1 MIHPERDDWARQLTA
16 LRQQM
21 AEQAAS
27 LDASGEFPQR
37 NIDHLRAG
45 GWLSLAVPSSC
56 GGAGA
61 TLAQL
66 QQAIAAIAWGEPATA
81 LIVCMQYLHHLR
93 LAENDAWHAPLRQ
106 QVFHDAVEHGGLINS
121 LRVEPELGS
130 PARGGLPDTVATRR
144 AEGWDISGHKIYTT
158 GIEGLRWLAVWARS
172 DDNPPLVGTW
182 LVPGDSPGISV
193 VKSWDHAGMRA
204 TGSHEVI
211 FNHVRV
217 AAEHAV
223 DVWPADAPPA
233 AEAEPFRLFAN
244 RQTALL
250 AAIYDSIA
258 HAAHDWLVRWLA
270 GRVPAGLGHPLSRL
284 PRVQEKVGQIAGL
297 LLVNRSLL
305 EQAAALRF
313 SAIEANLAKVTIT
326 DNAIQAVNIAL
337 ELTGNHGLSRQKPAG
352 TPLPQRALRTGTY
365 PTERQR
371 LAGSRQLRLSITRI
385 ITMRLSFSGRVA
397 AALMLLALGGYATA
411 QERITLRIAD
421 QKGGMRSQ
429 LEAANALQNLPYDI
443 KWAEFPAAAPL
454 AEALNAGAVDAGI
467 IGDAPLLFALAN
479 GAPVK
484 AIAVDKSNPAGTA
497 VLVSPGST
505 LKSGADLKGK
515 RIATGKGSIGHF
527 VALKALEQAGISPK
541 EVQWVFLGP
550 VDAKV
555 ALLNGS
561 VDAWATWEPYT
572 TQMVKTNEGQILV
585 SGKGLLPGNTFLA
598 ATDSALNDPQKRA
611 ALQDYLQRLAGA
623 ERWAYANL
631 DSYGKTLGEII
642 RFPAEIARAQFAN
655 RQSQWQPLAEE
666 TVTQQQATADFY
678 LANGLIRTRLDVK
691 PTFDPSFSVPAA
703 EVTP

>member
-1 MIHPERDDWARQLTA
+1 
-16 LRQQM
+16 
-21 AEQAAS
+21 
-27 LDASGEFPQR
+27 
-37 NIDHLRAG
+37 
-45 GWLSLAVPSSC
+45 
-56 GGAGA
+56 
-61 TLAQL
+61 
-66 QQAIAAIAWGEPATA
+66 
-81 LIVCMQYLHHLR
+81 
-93 LAENDAWHAPLRQ
+93 
-106 QVFHDAVEHGGLINS
+106 
-121 LRVEPELGS
+121 
-130 PARGGLPDTVATRR
+130 
-144 AEGWDISGHKIYTT
+144 
-158 GIEGLRWLAVWARS
+158 
-172 DDNPPLVGTW
+172 
-182 LVPGDSPGISV
+182 
-193 VKSWDHAGMRA
+193 
-204 TGSHEVI
+204 
-211 FNHVRV
+211 
-217 AAEHAV
+217 
-223 DVWPADAPPA
+223 
-233 AEAEPFRLFAN
+233 
-244 RQTALL
+244 
-250 AAIYDSIA
+250 
-258 HAAHDWLVRWLA
+258 
-270 GRVPAGLGHPLSRL
+270 
-284 PRVQEKVGQIAGL
+284 
-297 LLVNRSLL
+297 
-305 EQAAALRF
+305 
-313 SAIEANLAKVTIT
+313 
-326 DNAIQAVNIAL
+326 
-337 ELTGNHGLSRQKPAG
+337 
-352 TPLPQRALRTGTY
+352 
-365 PTERQR
+365 
-371 LAGSRQLRLSITRI
+371 
-385 ITMRLSFSGRVA
+385 MRLSFSGRVA

-550 VDAKV
+550 VDA
-555 ALLNGS
+555 
-561 VDAWATWEPYT
+561 WATWEPYT

-598 ATDSALNDPQKRA
+598 ATDSALNNPQKRA

>member
-1 MIHPERDDWARQLTA
+1 
-16 LRQQM
+16 
-21 AEQAAS
+21 
-27 LDASGEFPQR
+27 
-37 NIDHLRAG
+37 
-45 GWLSLAVPSSC
+45 
-56 GGAGA
+56 
-61 TLAQL
+61 
-66 QQAIAAIAWGEPATA
+66 
-81 LIVCMQYLHHLR
+81 
-93 LAENDAWHAPLRQ
+93 
-106 QVFHDAVEHGGLINS
+106 
-121 LRVEPELGS
+121 
-130 PARGGLPDTVATRR
+130 
-144 AEGWDISGHKIYTT
+144 
-158 GIEGLRWLAVWARS
+158 
-172 DDNPPLVGTW
+172 
-182 LVPGDSPGISV
+182 
-193 VKSWDHAGMRA
+193 
-204 TGSHEVI
+204 
-211 FNHVRV
+211 
-217 AAEHAV
+217 
-223 DVWPADAPPA
+223 
-233 AEAEPFRLFAN
+233 
-244 RQTALL
+244 
-250 AAIYDSIA
+250 
-258 HAAHDWLVRWLA
+258 
-270 GRVPAGLGHPLSRL
+270 
-284 PRVQEKVGQIAGL
+284 
-297 LLVNRSLL
+297 
-305 EQAAALRF
+305 
-313 SAIEANLAKVTIT
+313 
-326 DNAIQAVNIAL
+326 
-337 ELTGNHGLSRQKPAG
+337 
-352 TPLPQRALRTGTY
+352 
-365 PTERQR
+365 
-371 LAGSRQLRLSITRI
+371 
-385 ITMRLSFSGRVA
+385 MRLSFSGRVA

-411 QERITLRIAD
+411 QERLTLRIAD

-497 VLVSPGST
+497 VLVSPGSAIKT
-505 LKSGADLKGK
+505 AAGLKGK

-550 VDAKV
+550 
-555 ALLNGS
+555 

-655 RQSQWQPLAEE
+655 RQSQWQPLSEE

-703 EVTP
+703 PAHAEVTP

>member
-1 MIHPERDDWARQLTA
+1 
-16 LRQQM
+16 
-21 AEQAAS
+21 
-27 LDASGEFPQR
+27 
-37 NIDHLRAG
+37 
-45 GWLSLAVPSSC
+45 
-56 GGAGA
+56 
-61 TLAQL
+61 
-66 QQAIAAIAWGEPATA
+66 
-81 LIVCMQYLHHLR
+81 
-93 LAENDAWHAPLRQ
+93 
-106 QVFHDAVEHGGLINS
+106 
-121 LRVEPELGS
+121 
-130 PARGGLPDTVATRR
+130 
-144 AEGWDISGHKIYTT
+144 
-158 GIEGLRWLAVWARS
+158 
-172 DDNPPLVGTW
+172 
-182 LVPGDSPGISV
+182 
-193 VKSWDHAGMRA
+193 
-204 TGSHEVI
+204 
-211 FNHVRV
+211 
-217 AAEHAV
+217 
-223 DVWPADAPPA
+223 
-233 AEAEPFRLFAN
+233 
-244 RQTALL
+244 
-250 AAIYDSIA
+250 
-258 HAAHDWLVRWLA
+258 
-270 GRVPAGLGHPLSRL
+270 
-284 PRVQEKVGQIAGL
+284 
-297 LLVNRSLL
+297 
-305 EQAAALRF
+305 
-313 SAIEANLAKVTIT
+313 
-326 DNAIQAVNIAL
+326 
-337 ELTGNHGLSRQKPAG
+337 
-352 TPLPQRALRTGTY
+352 
-365 PTERQR
+365 
-371 LAGSRQLRLSITRI
+371 
-385 ITMRLSFSGRVA
+385 MRLSFSGRVA

-623 ERWAYANL
+623 EPGL
-631 DSYGKTLGEII
+631 
-642 RFPAEIARAQFAN
+642 
-655 RQSQWQPLAEE
+655 RQSRQLRQNAGGDHPLPGGDRPRAVCQPPVA
-666 TVTQQQATADFY
+666 VAA
-678 LANGLIRTRLDVK
+678 AGRGNGD
-691 PTFDPSFSVPAA
+691 PAA
-703 EVTP
+703 GNGGLLSRQRPDPHPAGREADL

>member
-1 MIHPERDDWARQLTA
+1 
-16 LRQQM
+16 
-21 AEQAAS
+21 
-27 LDASGEFPQR
+27 
-37 NIDHLRAG
+37 
-45 GWLSLAVPSSC
+45 
-56 GGAGA
+56 
-61 TLAQL
+61 
-66 QQAIAAIAWGEPATA
+66 
-81 LIVCMQYLHHLR
+81 
-93 LAENDAWHAPLRQ
+93 
-106 QVFHDAVEHGGLINS
+106 
-121 LRVEPELGS
+121 
-130 PARGGLPDTVATRR
+130 
-144 AEGWDISGHKIYTT
+144 
-158 GIEGLRWLAVWARS
+158 
-172 DDNPPLVGTW
+172 
-182 LVPGDSPGISV
+182 
-193 VKSWDHAGMRA
+193 
-204 TGSHEVI
+204 
-211 FNHVRV
+211 
-217 AAEHAV
+217 
-223 DVWPADAPPA
+223 
-233 AEAEPFRLFAN
+233 
-244 RQTALL
+244 
-250 AAIYDSIA
+250 
-258 HAAHDWLVRWLA
+258 
-270 GRVPAGLGHPLSRL
+270 
-284 PRVQEKVGQIAGL
+284 
-297 LLVNRSLL
+297 
-305 EQAAALRF
+305 
-313 SAIEANLAKVTIT
+313 
-326 DNAIQAVNIAL
+326 
-337 ELTGNHGLSRQKPAG
+337 
-352 TPLPQRALRTGTY
+352 
-365 PTERQR
+365 
-371 LAGSRQLRLSITRI
+371 
-385 ITMRLSFSGRVA
+385 MRLSFSGRLA

-411 QERITLRIAD
+411 QERLTLRIAD

-550 VDAKV
+550 VDA
-555 ALLNGS
+555 
-561 VDAWATWEPYT
+561 WATYT

-666 TVTQQQATADFY
+666 TVAQQQTTADFY

-691 PTFDPSFSVPAA
+691 PTFDRRFSVPAA

>member
-27 LDASGEFPQR
+27 LDASGEFPWR

-45 GWLSLAVPSSC
+45 GWLSLAVPPSC

-61 TLAQL
+61 SLAQL
-66 QQAIAAIAWGEPATA
+66 QQVIAAIAWGEPATA

-93 LAENDAWHAPLRQ
+93 
-106 QVFHDAVEHGGLINS
+106 
-121 LRVEPELGS
+121 
-130 PARGGLPDTVATRR
+130 
-144 AEGWDISGHKIYTT
+144 
-158 GIEGLRWLAVWARS
+158 
-172 DDNPPLVGTW
+172 
-182 LVPGDSPGISV
+182 
-193 VKSWDHAGMRA
+193 
-204 TGSHEVI
+204 
-211 FNHVRV
+211 
-217 AAEHAV
+217 
-223 DVWPADAPPA
+223 
-233 AEAEPFRLFAN
+233 
-244 RQTALL
+244 
-250 AAIYDSIA
+250 
-258 HAAHDWLVRWLA
+258 
-270 GRVPAGLGHPLSRL
+270 
-284 PRVQEKVGQIAGL
+284 
-297 LLVNRSLL
+297 
-305 EQAAALRF
+305 
-313 SAIEANLAKVTIT
+313 
-326 DNAIQAVNIAL
+326 
-337 ELTGNHGLSRQKPAG
+337 
-352 TPLPQRALRTGTY
+352 
-365 PTERQR
+365 
-371 LAGSRQLRLSITRI
+371 
-385 ITMRLSFSGRVA
+385 
-397 AALMLLALGGYATA
+397 
-411 QERITLRIAD
+411 
-421 QKGGMRSQ
+421 
-429 LEAANALQNLPYDI
+429 
-443 KWAEFPAAAPL
+443 L

-666 TVTQQQATADFY
+666 TVAQQQATADFY

-691 PTFDPSFSVPAA
+691 PTFDRRFSVPAA

>member
-1 MIHPERDDWARQLTA
+1 
-16 LRQQM
+16 
-21 AEQAAS
+21 
-27 LDASGEFPQR
+27 
-37 NIDHLRAG
+37 
-45 GWLSLAVPSSC
+45 
-56 GGAGA
+56 
-61 TLAQL
+61 
-66 QQAIAAIAWGEPATA
+66 
-81 LIVCMQYLHHLR
+81 
-93 LAENDAWHAPLRQ
+93 
-106 QVFHDAVEHGGLINS
+106 
-121 LRVEPELGS
+121 
-130 PARGGLPDTVATRR
+130 
-144 AEGWDISGHKIYTT
+144 
-158 GIEGLRWLAVWARS
+158 
-172 DDNPPLVGTW
+172 
-182 LVPGDSPGISV
+182 
-193 VKSWDHAGMRA
+193 MRA

-233 AEAEPFRLFAN
+233 AQAEPFRLFAN

-337 ELTGNHGLSRQKPAG
+337 ELTGNHGLSRQN
-352 TPLPQRALRTGTY
+352 PLERHYRNVLCGRVTY

-467 IGDAPLLFALAN
+467 IGDAPLLFALAQRC
-479 GAPVK
+479 
-484 AIAVDKSNPAGTA
+484 AGQ
-497 VLVSPGST
+497 
-505 LKSGADLKGK
+505 
-515 RIATGKGSIGHF
+515 GHCR
-527 VALKALEQAGISPK
+527 G
-541 EVQWVFLGP
+541 
-550 VDAKV
+550 
-555 ALLNGS
+555 
-561 VDAWATWEPYT
+561 
-572 TQMVKTNEGQILV
+572 
-585 SGKGLLPGNTFLA
+585 
-598 ATDSALNDPQKRA
+598 
-611 ALQDYLQRLAGA
+611 
-623 ERWAYANL
+623 
-631 DSYGKTLGEII
+631 
-642 RFPAEIARAQFAN
+642 
-655 RQSQWQPLAEE
+655 
-666 TVTQQQATADFY
+666 
-678 LANGLIRTRLDVK
+678 
-691 PTFDPSFSVPAA
+691 
-703 EVTP
+703 